1 MVTSTPPIIME
12 HWVLGTSPATCF
24 GCRYLSGVGPFLYR
38 TCPRPPLHEHCDCA
52 VRVIPTGGL
61 GRGARAAMEAAARR
75 NTARA
80 GSILARA
87 QHLRDRG

>member
-1 MVTSTPPIIME
+1 MAPVAGPLIME
-12 HWVLGTSPATCF
+12 QWVLGRSVDTCG
-24 GCRYLSGVGPFLYR
+24 GCRYLAGVGPFVHG
-38 TCPRPPLHEHCDCA
+38 TCPRPPLHEHCDC
-52 VRVIPTGGL
+52 VTRVIPTGGL

-87 QHLRDRG
+87 LALRDR